1 MREKLIETAKKY
13 SETQDELEDVEV
25 EIEELREET
34 FGDDSE
40 DTEEKARQ
48 LFDEVSRTDGE
59 SSKTERLDSLREQK
73 ERLRD
78 EKADAE
84 EDFLELLVDVRF
96 PLDETIQGDQPPV
109 KFPFSESIDPAVLDA
124 ISDVMGED
132 MRNGKI
138 EIQTDAI
145 VVDTKSIDEAIEAVE
160 HKVTKIRERA
170 DSHLDVPAQVEKI
183 KDRDPKV
190 AAMLYI
196 LQEND
201 NQPMTKAEME
211 DEIGLERGELRGQ
224 LYYVLDNE
232 PYLKKQED
240 GVTLTANGKKVIEK
254 FVQEHDVPKLMATD
268 QEADSDDD
276 DADGEDSDAAD
287 GPEDQ
292 EVTAYE

>member
-1 MREKLIETAKKY
+1 MREGIIETAKKY
-13 SETQDELEDVEV
+13 RESQDELEDVEA

-48 LFDEVSRTDGE
+48 LFDEVGRTDGE
-59 SSKTERLDSLREQK
+59 SSKTERIDSLREQK
-73 ERLRD
+73 EQLRN
-78 EKADAE
+78 EKTDAE
-84 EDFLELLVDVRF
+84 ENFLELLVDVRF

-109 KFPFSESIDPAVLDA
+109 EFPFSESIDPTVLDA

-145 VVDTKSIDEAIEAVE
+145 VVDAESIDEAIEAVK

-170 DSHLDVPAQVEKI
+170 DSHLDVPAQVEKV

-190 AAMLYI
+190 AAMLHG

-201 NQPMTKAEME
+201 NRPMTKAEME
-211 DEIGLERGELRGQ
+211 DEIGLKRGELRGQ
-224 LYYVLDNE
+224 LYHVLDND

-240 GVTLTANGKKVIEK
+240 GITLTANGKKVIEK

-268 QEADSDDD
+268 QKADSADD
-276 DADGEDSDAAD
+276 DADGKDANATD

>member
-1 MREKLIETAKKY
+1 MREELIEAAKTY
-13 SETQDELEDVEV
+13 SETQDRLNDMEA
-25 EIEELREET
+25 EIEELREKT

-48 LFDEVSRTDGE
+48 LFDEVGRTDKD
-59 SSKTERLDSLREQK
+59 SSKTERLDSLREEK
-73 ERLRD
+73 EQLRN
-78 EKADAE
+78 EKTDAE
-84 EDFLELLVDVRF
+84 EDLLELLVDVRF

-109 KFPFSESIDPAVLDA
+109 EFPFSESIDLAVLDA

-132 MRNGKI
+132 MQNGKI

-145 VVDTKSIDEAIEAVE
+145 VIDTESIDEAIEAVE
-160 HKVTKIRERA
+160 HKVSKIRDRA
-170 DSHLDVPAQVEKI
+170 DANLDVPAQVEKI

-190 AAMLYI
+190 AAMLYV

-211 DEIGLERGELRGQ
+211 DEIGLDRGDLRGQ
-224 LYYVLDNE
+224 LYHVLDNE

-240 GVTLTANGKKVIEK
+240 GVTLTANGKKVIGK

-268 QEADSDDD
+268 QKADSDDD
-276 DADGEDSDAAD
+276 DADGDDPDAAD
-287 GPEDQ
+287 GPENR

>member
-1 MREKLIETAKKY
+1 MREEIIETAKKY
-13 SETQDELEDVEV
+13 RESQDELEDVEA

-48 LFDEVSRTDGE
+48 LFDEVGRTDGE
-59 SSKTERLDSLREQK
+59 SSKTERIDSLREQK
-73 ERLRD
+73 EQLRN
-78 EKADAE
+78 EKTDAE
-84 EDFLELLVDVRF
+84 ENFLELLVDVRF

-109 KFPFSESIDPAVLDA
+109 EFPFSESIDPTVLDA

-132 MRNGKI
+132 MRNGEI

-145 VVDTKSIDEAIEAVE
+145 VVDAESINEAIEAVE

-170 DSHLDVPAQVEKI
+170 DSHLDVPAQVEKV

-190 AAMLYI
+190 AAMLYV

-201 NQPMTKAEME
+201 NRPMTKAEME

-224 LYYVLDNE
+224 LYHVLDND

-240 GVTLTANGKKVIEK
+240 GTTLTANGKKVIEK
-254 FVQEHDVPKLMATD
+254 FVQEHDMPKLMATD
-268 QEADSDDD
+268 QKPDSADE
-276 DADGEDSDAAD
+276 DADGEDSDATD
-287 GPEDQ
+287 GPGDR